1 MTSRKNPGTGMGF
14 DIDIQ
19 VACAQTELPRSN
31 EEMAS
36 YIEAWVRTVLTAPQ
50 TRWLRQQPWL
60 ASETFHHAAQLTVR
74 LVDTEEGVALNQD
87 YRHRQGATNV
97 LSFPFG
103 EPFQMQPPLL
113 GDVVICAP
121 VVAAEA
127 RQQNKSLLAHWA
139 HLVVHG
145 TLHLLGYDHLGD
157 NQAQEMEALEI
168 MILAQ
173 LGFPDPYNE
182 QDSQQELGTG

>member
-1 MTSRKNPGTGMGF
+1 MGF

-19 VACAQTELPRSN
+19 TACAQTELPRSDD
-31 EEMAS
+31 EMAS
-36 YIEAWVRTVLTAPQ
+36 CIEDWVKAVLTTPQ
-50 TRWLRQQPWL
+50 TQWQRQQSWQAP
-60 ASETFHHAAQLTVR
+60 ETFHHAAQLTVR
-74 LVDTEEGVALNQD
+74 LVDTEEGIALNQD

-97 LSFPFG
+97 LSFPFD

-113 GDVVICAP
+113 GDIVICAP
-121 VVAAEA
+121 LVAAEA

-173 LGFPDPYNE
+173 LGFPDPYDE
-182 QDSQQELGTG
+182 PDSQQELGTG

>member
-1 MTSRKNPGTGMGF
+1 MGF

-19 VACAQTELPRSN
+19 MDCSKTGLPQA
-31 EEMAS
+31 EETMKS
-36 YIEAWVRTVLTAPQ
+36 FIETWVKAVLTAPQ
-50 TRWLRQQPWL
+50 TRWLRQQPWQ
-60 ASETFHHAAQLTVR
+60 AADTIHHAAQLTVR

-87 YRHRQGATNV
+87 YRHRQGPTNV
-97 LSFPFG
+97 LSFPFE
-103 EPFQMQPPLL
+103 EPFQLQPPLL

-121 VVAAEA
+121 LVASEA
-127 RQQNKSLLAHWA
+127 RQQNKPLLAHWA

-157 NQAQEMEALEI
+157 NQAQVMEGLEI

-173 LGFPDPYNE
+173 LGFSDPYNE
-182 QDSQQELGTG
+182 SDNQQEHETG